1 MITGLILFGLAFG
14 KVHINKYGLLRNY
27 YSSWIDNRVYI
38 AGLYHIGIGCYFV
51 EFPASKVYLSELK
64 LNVTNSDKNTM
75 EITYSLVYRIVKDQ
89 TYNLYQELS
98 TNYEASIIST
108 INSIVS
114 AYFIDKSQQNSRVT
128 LQPGIVTQIIQDY
141 GKKIPIL
148 KTATQIEAFWL
159 NEINF
164 LKL

>member
-1 MITGLILFGLAFG
+1 
-14 KVHINKYGLLRNY
+14 
-27 YSSWIDNRVYI
+27 
-38 AGLYHIGIGCYFV
+38 
-51 EFPASKVYLSELK
+51 
-64 LNVTNSDKNTM
+64 M

-108 INSIVS
+108 INVQFIAMQSIVS